1 MYLKT
6 EACVAHRQVGYFTEF
21 IILPSI
27 PGSDV
32 MSQANLMRASIH
44 NSCTGKASL
53 LIAVASLETPL
64 SLGQCPASEL
74 LEAPGSWVPRVSPL
88 HFS

>member
-1 MYLKT
+1 M
-6 EACVAHRQVGYFTEF
+6 AHRQVGYFTEF

-32 MSQANLMRASIH
+32 MSQANLMRARIH

-53 LIAVASLETPL
+53 LIAVA
-64 SLGQCPASEL
+64 GSERL
-74 LEAPGSWVPRVSPL
+74 LCLLDSALLLNSQRLLVPGSPG
-88 HFS
+88 